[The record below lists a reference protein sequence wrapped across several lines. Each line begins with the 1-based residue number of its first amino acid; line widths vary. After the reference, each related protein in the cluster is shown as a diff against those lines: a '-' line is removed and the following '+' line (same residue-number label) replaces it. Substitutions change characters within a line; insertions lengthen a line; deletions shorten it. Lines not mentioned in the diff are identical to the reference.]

1 MPSSLEKEDRPGSV
15 PGEQEVGSWLLRI
28 GCILRL
34 KGEDDRAHEA
44 AVFSSSVHQGKEER
58 GIWTQTLLRTEFFG
72 YNVPFILSQT
82 LADHSN

>member
-1 MPSSLEKEDRPGSV
+1 MPSSLKKEDRPGSV

-82 LADHSN
+82 LSDHSN